1 MNFLKNNLQKRVF
14 PNVSLSNLENVQ
26 RYLRTD
32 RSRDC
37 IFRESA
43 ALILKISPFG
53 TNHYAA
59 IYTKK
64 VPKKASQLNQGSKE
78 VPHSRK

>member
-14 PNVSLSNLENVQ
+14 PNVRLSNLENVQ

-37 IFRESA
+37 IFGVSA
-43 ALILKISPFG
+43 ALILKISLLG
-53 TNHYAA
+53 TNHDAA
-59 IYTKK
+59 LVVYWSAQKN
-64 VPKKASQLNQGSKE
+64 S
-78 VPHSRK
+78 